1 MKRRFLQIWMILF
14 FLTPVLIPGQRPQG
28 NPRGIISGQVF
39 DSINSSKLEYAN
51 IVLFKTSDSS
61 FVSGATTNANGKFII
76 NEIPPGQFFLDIKF
90 IGYKVNRIADLRIG
104 RRQLRVELGKIY
116 LERTV
121 IAAQTVEVI
130 GDRPMIEYKIDKKVV
145 NVSENY
151 AHIAGTA
158 VDVLENVPSLSV
170 DLEGNVSLRGSSS
183 FTVLIDN
190 RPTALDANDVLQQ
203 IPASTIDNIEIIT
216 NPSARYD
223 PEGISGIINVIT
235 KKRRLEGVSGMINTN
250 GGLDDKYGAD
260 FLLNFRNGFGNISLG
275 GNYSQRTRPG
285 QTESENRTIFNDTTS
300 TINST
305 GSTDSQRRR
314 MGLNGEIQLFLS
326 QQDNLNLGFR
336 IGDFRMERT
345 SELDFREVWSP
356 GTINNNY
363 LSYSDSERGGEM
375 QMVAVDY
382 QHIYASKAELSMRM
396 MYFHRAGDEESSNR
410 LMTADQTVKSG
421 QLTTEKGPSDRLRG
435 AIHYQQPFARGSKFE
450 AGYQGHER
458 HSTDITGFSQY
469 DSVTADFIYL
479 PEFSH
484 NIDYRRAIHSIYSLF
499 SQDKNRLG
507 YQIGIRSEFTDRTVT
522 VSGGD
527 SSTPIKRWDYF
538 PTLHG
543 SWKMTDKIQIMSS
556 YSRRINRPRGYY
568 LEPFLT
574 WTDAYNVRKGNSN
587 LKPEYINSY
596 ELGIQ
601 LPFSNNL
608 ISVEVYL
615 RERQNLIERTRQ
627 IYAAN
632 VTLHSVENVG
642 QSQSTGLELMFNIKE
657 IKWWDINLI
666 GNIYVYQV
674 EGEFAGNSYNHSSDN
689 WSLRLNNIFRFG
701 DATRIQLTGR
711 YNSPSASS
719 QGTRAG
725 YYVTNLGIRRNLLGR
740 NLSLTLQINDIFS
753 SAIREY
759 TAEGDNFYAYSRN
772 TRDAPTAMLT
782 ISYNFNNFKQ
792 QRRNRGEE
800 GEDFEEDF

>member
-14 FLTPVLIPGQRPQG
+14 FLTPVLIMGQRPQG
-28 NPRGIISGQVF
+28 NPQGIISGQVF
-39 DSINSSKLEYAN
+39 DSINNSKLEYTN

-61 FVSGATTNANGKFII
+61 FVNGATTNAIGKFII
-76 NEIPPGQFFLDIKF
+76 NEVPPGQFFLEIKF
-90 IGYKVNRIADLRIG
+90 IGYKINRIADLRID
-104 RRQLRVELGKIY
+104 RRQPHIELGKVY

-121 IAAQTVEVI
+121 IAAQAVDVI
-130 GDRPMIEYKIDKKVV
+130 ADRPMIEYKIDKKVV

-183 FTVLIDN
+183 ITVLIDN
-190 RPTALDANDVLQQ
+190 RPTALDPNDVLQQ
-203 IPASTIDNIEIIT
+203 IPASTIENIEIIT
-216 NPSARYD
+216 NPSAKYD

-250 GGLDDKYGAD
+250 GGLNDKYGAD

-275 GNYSQRTRPG
+275 GNYSLRAHPG

-305 GSTDSQRRR
+305 GSTDFQRRR
-314 MGLNGEIQLFLS
+314 MGFNGEIQLFLS
-326 QQDNLNLGFR
+326 QRDNLNLGFR

-345 SELDFREVWSP
+345 SELDFREIWSP
-356 GTINNNY
+356 GTIDNHY
-363 LSYSDSERGGEM
+363 LSYSDSKRGGEM
-375 QMVAVDY
+375 QMASVDY
-382 QHIYASKAELSMRM
+382 QHIYTSKAEFSMRM
-396 MYFHRAGDEESSNR
+396 MYFHRAGDEETSNQ
-410 LMTADQTVKSG
+410 LMAPDQTIKSG
-421 QLTTEKGPSDRLRG
+421 QLTTEKGPSDSFRG
-435 AIHYQQPFARGSKFE
+435 KVHFIQPFARGSKFE

-458 HSTDITGFSQY
+458 HSTDITEFSQY
-469 DSVTADFIYL
+469 DSLTADFIYL

-484 NIDYRRAIHSIYSLF
+484 NIDYRRTIHSLYSLF

-507 YQIGIRSEFTDRTVT
+507 YQIGFRSEFTDRTVT
-522 VSGGD
+522 ISGGD

-543 SWKMTDKIQIMSS
+543 YWKMTDKIQIMSS

-608 ISVEVYL
+608 ISVEGYL

-642 QSQSTGLELMFNIKE
+642 QSQSTGLELMLNIKE

-666 GNIYVYQV
+666 GNVYNYQV
-674 EGEFAGNSYNHSSDN
+674 EGEFAGNSYDHSSDN
-689 WSLRLNNIFRFG
+689 WRLRLNNIFRFG

-725 YYVTNLGIRRNLLGR
+725 YYVTNLGIRHNLLGR